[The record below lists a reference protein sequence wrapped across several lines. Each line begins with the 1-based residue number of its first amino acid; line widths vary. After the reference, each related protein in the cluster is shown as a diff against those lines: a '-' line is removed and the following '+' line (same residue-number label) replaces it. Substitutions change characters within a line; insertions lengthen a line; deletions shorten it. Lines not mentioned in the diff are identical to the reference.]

1 MKTSFFYH
9 GSQRWDGP
17 PEIRKARKGQIEH
30 GPGLYLT
37 TSIDTARKYAK
48 GGGVVL
54 RFEIEM
60 PLRWLEDARIPAKEM
75 IRFVREAMPAPKAKR
90 VKVIAD
96 IEAHASRARSA
107 GRGED
112 PAILAGVLVN
122 LLLYYG
128 AVKGEGGPALA
139 RYLVERGIDAGHVQT
154 SGEDWVVLFNLDK
167 IVRFNRVS
175 PSVVEDA
182 PRVVRS

>member
-54 RFEIEM
+54 RFEIAM

-96 IEAHASRARSA
+96 IERNAARF
-107 GRGED
+107 GD
-112 PAILAGVLVN
+112 NPALLAGVLVN
-122 LLLYYG
+122 LLPYYE

-154 SGEDWVVLFNLDK
+154 HGEDWVVLFNLDK
-167 IVRFNRVS
+167 IVQFNRVA
-175 PSVVEDA
+175 PSVIEDA
-182 PRVVRS
+182 PRVVRGAS